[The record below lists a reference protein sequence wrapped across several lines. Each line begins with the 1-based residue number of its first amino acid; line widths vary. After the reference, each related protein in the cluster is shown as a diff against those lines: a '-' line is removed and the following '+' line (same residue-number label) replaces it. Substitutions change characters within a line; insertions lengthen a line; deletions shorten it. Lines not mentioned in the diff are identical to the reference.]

1 VQKGEGG
8 QHGGRLMVEQA
19 GRPRRLDKHRKKL
32 PPYVL
37 RLIGHALRQMHLRKR
52 DTKPGYFTSCS
63 LTRENFEIGDFTY
76 GIPKIFFPESKNA
89 RLKIGKFCSISD
101 EVIIFLGGNHRTDW
115 VTTYPFMSFPDE
127 WPEAKDIPGH
137 PASKGD
143 VIIGNDVWF
152 GYGAMIM
159 SGVTIGDGAVIGAG
173 AVVTKDVEPYSIV
186 AGNPAQLIRK
196 RFDKETIRQLLEIKW
211 WDWPIAKI
219 KANIEVILSTDIPKI
234 LQL

>member
-1 VQKGEGG
+1 
-8 QHGGRLMVEQA
+8 MVEQKP
-19 GRPRRLDKHRKKL
+19 GRPRRLDKQREKFIRIL
-32 PPYVL
+32 RQSAYGLVPPYAL
-37 RLIGHALRQMHLRKR
+37 RLIGHALRQMHLKKR
-52 DTKPGYFTSCS
+52 PTKPGYFTNYS
-63 LTRENFEIGDFTY
+63 LTRENFEIGDYTY
-76 GIPKIFFPESKNA
+76 GIPKIFFPKSKNT

-101 EVIIFLGGNHRTDW
+101 GVIIFLGGNHRTDW
-115 VTTYPFMSFPDE
+115 ISTYPFMYFVGE

-159 SGVTIGDGAVIGAG
+159 SGITIGDGAVIGAG

-196 RFDKETIRQLLEIKW
+196 RFDEETIRQLLKIKW
-211 WDWPIAKI
+211 WDWPIDKI
-219 KANIEVILSTDIPKI
+219 KANIEVILSTDILKMQ
-234 LQL
+234 QL